1 MEGCDRKW
9 LVNTKRLIG
18 DKNGNVKA
26 AEIVDVEWTKVD
38 GQFKMVEKP
47 ETTRVIDAELVLLSM
62 GFVHCIHEGLATE
75 LGLKFDM
82 RGNIVI
88 NENMS
93 TSKAKVFA
101 AGDAVSGASLIVRAI
116 ASGRKTAENIHEFLM
131 KK

>member
-18 DKNGNVKA
+18 DKNGNVKG
-26 AEIVDVEWTKVD
+26 AEIVDVEWKKEN

-47 ETTRVIDAELVLLSM
+47 ETIRTIDTELVLLSM
-62 GFVHCIHEGLATE
+62 GFVHCIHEGLASE
-75 LGLKFDM
+75 LGLKFDQ

-88 NENMS
+88 SETMQ

-116 ASGRKTAENIHEFLM
+116 ASGRKTAENIHEFLS